1 MTIIEES
8 DLGAVGKELLE
19 NLKEIK
25 ESVSEV
31 RRAQFKKKSTF
42 EDTQHF
48 KEYVGYTIDM
58 IKNNL
63 SKLQEKRFE

>member
-8 DLGAVGKELLE
+8 DLGAVGKDLLD

-25 ESVSEV
+25 ESVSEIKK
-31 RRAQFKKKSTF
+31 AQFKKESTF
-42 EDTQHF
+42 EDTQHLQ
-48 KEYVGYTIDM
+48 EYVGDTINM

-63 SKLQEKRFE
+63 TKLQEK

>member
-8 DLGAVGKELLE
+8 DLGAVGKDLLE

-25 ESVSEV
+25 ESVSEIKK
-31 RRAQFKKKSTF
+31 AQFKKESTF
-42 EDTQHF
+42 EDTQHLQ
-48 KEYVGYTIDM
+48 EYVVDTINM

-63 SKLQEKRFE
+63 TKLQEK

>member
-8 DLGAVGKELLE
+8 DLGAVGKDLLE

-25 ESVSEV
+25 ESVSEIKK
-31 RRAQFKKKSTF
+31 AQFKKESTF
-42 EDTQHF
+42 EDTQQLQ
-48 KEYVGYTIDM
+48 EYVGDTINM

-63 SKLQEKRFE
+63 TKLQEK

>member
-31 RRAQFKKKSTF
+31 RKAQFKKESTF
-42 EDTQHF
+42 EDTQHLN
-48 KEYVGYTIDM
+48 ET
-58 IKNNL
+58 
-63 SKLQEKRFE
+63 KLRTV